1 MVLFY
6 FFVNFSNVLPLYFL
20 IFAFPLRRIVIST
33 EIDDIL
39 REFSELYNFI
49 IKAFNNWLSFSEN
62 LPLFLSF
69 LERQERL
76 QPCRREDW
84 FWQSRNQIA
93 LLLGDTLLKDLSRN
107 EERLNNKIRGHWPK
121 RQLIVRTY
129 RGRKI
134 PSFVTG
140 P

>member
-1 MVLFY
+1 MKTDGTKVNDGGEICWAIFIKSEKMVLFY

-39 REFSELYNFI
+39 RESSELYNFI
-49 IKAFNNWLSFSEN
+49 TKAFNNWLSFSEN

-76 QPCRREDW
+76 QPCRRDDW
-84 FWQSRNQIA
+84 F
-93 LLLGDTLLKDLSRN
+93 
-107 EERLNNKIRGHWPK
+107 
-121 RQLIVRTY
+121 
-129 RGRKI
+129 
-134 PSFVTG
+134 
-140 P
+140 